1 VTTSLALLDIGPF
14 EFVLLAAAAV
24 LLFGGDLPD
33 VARKTARFLG
43 KLRSLSSDLSQ
54 ELQKTPHD
62 LRPPSELQRPP
73 ELDRP
78 PELGLDAA
86 DKDLFGKANPTP
98 PPVDADW
105 RPKSHEPFPDVAPGS
120 AAGEDVA
127 SAPANPDQ
135 PTTEGESGSAGDAP
149 GAPDQPVAHDDA
161 PAPTEQ
167 GQPLAHDDAPAPT
180 EPGQPVAHGD
190 ASASAEPSASVSPS
204 EPDASAE
211 PDVLVDRREDQP
223 PV

>member
-1 VTTSLALLDIGPF
+1 VTTLALLDIGPF

-105 RPKSHEPFPDVAPGS
+105 RPKSHEPFPGGAPGLAS
-120 AAGEDVA
+120 EEGLA
-127 SAPANPDQ
+127 SAPTGTDQTTTGAAPAGSDLPGARDDASAPGNPDQ
-135 PTTEGESGSAGDAP
+135 PA
-149 GAPDQPVAHDDA
+149 AHSDA
-161 PAPTEQ
+161 PAPAKPD
-167 GQPLAHDDAPAPT
+167 QPGAHD
-180 EPGQPVAHGD
+180 
-190 ASASAEPSASVSPS
+190 
-204 EPDASAE
+204 DASAE

-223 PV
+223 PS